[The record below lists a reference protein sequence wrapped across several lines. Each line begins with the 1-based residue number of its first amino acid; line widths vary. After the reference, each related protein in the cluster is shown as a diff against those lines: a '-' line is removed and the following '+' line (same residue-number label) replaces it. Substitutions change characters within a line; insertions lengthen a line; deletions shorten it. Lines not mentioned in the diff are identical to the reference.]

1 MYKPIF
7 PFLFC
12 CFAAI
17 AAIAQTKAQTLK
29 VMTYNI
35 YHGEEGYN
43 RGHSN
48 IQRIADLIN
57 EYQPDFVALQ
67 EVDSMTNR
75 TAAFNGGV
83 PKDLMKELAGL
94 TGMHGYFA
102 KAIDYS
108 NGGYGEGILSRWPAA
123 YRRDTLAIPRGGEG
137 RALISVNYTLPD
149 GRELIFAGTHLCHQ
163 FAENREAQVQDILA
177 IFEDTDIP
185 VIVGGDFNF
194 SPESDAYQIIT
205 SNFYDAARLFG
216 EEKHTYPTV
225 DPKTRIDYIFLSKNE
240 KWKVVEVQ
248 VIDTDPSDHLPVL
261 VTLEILPR
269 IM

>member
-83 PKDLMKELAGL
+83 PKDLMKELG
-94 TGMHGYFA
+94 
-102 KAIDYS
+102 
-108 NGGYGEGILSRWPAA
+108 
-123 YRRDTLAIPRGGEG
+123 
-137 RALISVNYTLPD
+137 
-149 GRELIFAGTHLCHQ
+149 
-163 FAENREAQVQDILA
+163 
-177 IFEDTDIP
+177 
-185 VIVGGDFNF
+185 
-194 SPESDAYQIIT
+194 
-205 SNFYDAARLFG
+205 
-216 EEKHTYPTV
+216 
-225 DPKTRIDYIFLSKNE
+225 
-240 KWKVVEVQ
+240 
-248 VIDTDPSDHLPVL
+248 
-261 VTLEILPR
+261 
-269 IM
+269 